1 MSPEQ
6 LLGSAEFDPNDTV
19 IADFEAGVGTLTR
32 LEEQKVDAI
41 VVVVEAT
48 PKSIEVGM
56 RAVQLAQEKLLQRV
70 VIVANRVRGD
80 HDTETIRA
88 AFAAYPDV
96 EIVAVPDDDKI
107 READRFGVAP
117 IDHAP
122 DAPAVRALVGLA
134 EQLLPQA
141 G

>member
-6 LLGSAEFDPNDTV
+6 LLGSAEFNESDTV

-32 LEEQKVDAI
+32 LEEQKVDTV

-48 PKSIEVGM
+48 PKSIEVGR
-56 RAVQLAQEKLLQRV
+56 RAAELAREKLLQRV
-70 VIVANRVRGD
+70 IIVANRIRND
-80 HDTETIRA
+80 DDLATIRA
-88 AFAAYPDV
+88 EFPDV
-96 EIVAVPDDDKI
+96 EVVAVPDDPAI

-122 DAPAVRALVGLA
+122 EAPAVRALVGLA
-134 EQLLPQA
+134 GMLVPNPN
-141 G
+141 

>member
-32 LEEQKVDAI
+32 LEDQKVDTV

-48 PKSIEVGM
+48 PKSIEVGL
-56 RAVQLAQEKLLQRV
+56 RAAQLANEKLLQRV
-70 VIVANRVRGD
+70 IIVANRIRHQGD
-80 HDTETIRA
+80 LDTITA
-88 AFAAYPDV
+88 AFPGIEV
-96 EIVAVPDDDKI
+96 VAVPDDDAI
-107 READRFGVAP
+107 READRFGIAP

-122 DAPAVRALVGLA
+122 EAPAVRALVGLA
-134 EQLLPQA
+134 ELLLPKA

>member
-1 MSPEQ
+1 M
-6 LLGSAEFDPNDTV
+6 LGSAEFDPNDTV

-32 LEEQKVDAI
+32 LEEQKVDTV

-48 PKSIEVGM
+48 PKSIEVGL
-56 RAVQLAQEKLLQRV
+56 RAVQLANEKLLQRV
-70 VIVANRVRGD
+70 VVVANRVRGE
-80 HDTETIRA
+80 HDVETIRA
-88 AFAAYPDV
+88 AFGKYDV
-96 EIVAVPDDDKI
+96 EIVAVPDDPKI
-107 READRFGVAP
+107 READRYGVAP

-134 EQLLPQA
+134 EGLLPKA

>member
-6 LLGSAEFDPNDTV
+6 LLGSAEFGPNDTV

-32 LEEQKVDAI
+32 LGEQRVDT
-41 VVVVEAT
+41 VLVVVEAT

-56 RAVQLAQEKLLQRV
+56 RAAELAREKLLHRV
-70 VIVANRVRGD
+70 VIIANRMRNEAD
-80 HDTETIRA
+80 LETIRK
-88 AFAAYPDV
+88 AFPDLEV
-96 EIVAVPDDDKI
+96 VPVPDDPAI
-107 READRFGVAP
+107 READRVGVAP

-134 EQLLPQA
+134 RQLLPMA

>member
-1 MSPEQ
+1 LSPEQ

-32 LEEQKVDAI
+32 LEEQKVDTV

-48 PKSIEVGM
+48 PKSIEVGL
-56 RAVQLAQEKLLQRV
+56 RAAQLAKEKLLQRV
-70 VIVANRVRGD
+70 VIVANRIRHQGD
-80 HDTETIRA
+80 LDVIKAAFPDTE
-88 AFAAYPDV
+88 V
-96 EIVAVPDDDKI
+96 VAVPDDDAI
-107 READRFGVAP
+107 READRFGIAP

-122 DAPAVRALVGLA
+122 QAPAVRALVGLA
-134 EQLLPQA
+134 ENLLPKA

>member
-32 LEEQKVDAI
+32 LEEQKVDTV

-48 PKSIEVGM
+48 PKSIEVGL
-56 RAVQLAQEKLLQRV
+56 RAAQLAKEKLLQRV
-70 VIVANRVRGD
+70 VIVANRIR
-80 HDTETIRA
+80 HDQDLALIRA
-88 AFAAYPDV
+88 AFPDV
-96 EIVAVPDDDKI
+96 EIVPVPDDPAI
-107 READRFGVAP
+107 READRYGVAP

-122 DAPAVRALVGLA
+122 DAPAVKALVGLA
-134 EQLLPQA
+134 QQLLPSPN
-141 G
+141 